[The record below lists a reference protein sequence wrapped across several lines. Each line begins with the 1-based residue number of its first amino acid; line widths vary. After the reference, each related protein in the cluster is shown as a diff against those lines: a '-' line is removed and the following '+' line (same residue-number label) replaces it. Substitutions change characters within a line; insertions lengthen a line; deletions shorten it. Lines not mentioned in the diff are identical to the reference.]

1 MQTCWSVRAGLITP
15 VGRRSVRK
23 DKEAP
28 RAGREKG
35 SLDRKAS
42 PGPGPHPH
50 RSEIPNLLV
59 EGRWGFA
66 ELRAKRSQ
74 LRGSTSVLEV
84 GSNQPESRIGTFW
97 IPGLCSWRAGLG
109 VGGGGGGVSPGP
121 TPLWPSPR
129 RPGRS
134 LLSFPTG
141 SFWWLPTLS
150 APPGWGHRGGSGR
163 GLRQTMEGLAIPK
176 PPPLPEREDTRPT
189 PPLFCLPAT
198 RLALPTSHG
207 LLSQNVSISLRAG
220 SLRRPRPTARDL
232 REGERTWG
240 S

>member
-74 LRGSTSVLEV
+74 LRGSNSVLEV

-109 VGGGGGGVSPGP
+109 VGGGGAGSPQGQPLCGPHLGVQGGVCFLSPLGP
-121 TPLWPSPR
+121 FGGCQLFPH
-129 RPGRS
+129 
-134 LLSFPTG
+134 LLVG
-141 SFWWLPTLS
+141 DIVVGVG
-150 APPGWGHRGGSGR
+150 A
-163 GLRQTMEGLAIPK
+163 
-176 PPPLPEREDTRPT
+176 D
-189 PPLFCLPAT
+189 
-198 RLALPTSHG
+198 
-207 LLSQNVSISLRAG
+207 
-220 SLRRPRPTARDL
+220 
-232 REGERTWG
+232 
-240 S
+240 